1 MEGDQHSGC
10 VRADH
15 PIPMVTGI
23 YYFEMKVLCNA
34 AERLCYIGLTHSSS
48 NLHRAPGWDRGTYGY
63 HGDDGKSFNQ
73 RGSGTTY
80 GPTFGANDIIGC
92 GLNLKNRTC
101 FFTKNGDF
109 LGIAFRDMPMT
120 NLYPTVGVGSR
131 NGILQVNFGQL
142 PFSYNIA
149 MEQILHSA
157 HIKDLEIKKSKT

>member
-1 MEGDQHSGC
+1 
-10 VRADH
+10 
-15 PIPMVTGI
+15 
-23 YYFEMKVLCNA
+23 MKVLCNA

-142 PFSYNIA
+142 PFSYNIS